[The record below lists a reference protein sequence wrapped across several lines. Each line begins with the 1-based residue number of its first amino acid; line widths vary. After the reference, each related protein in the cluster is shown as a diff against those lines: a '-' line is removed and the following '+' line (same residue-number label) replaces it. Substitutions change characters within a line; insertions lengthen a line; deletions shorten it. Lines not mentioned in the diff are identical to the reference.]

1 MPLRAPLFLFVF
13 LITTRGIAQGDLGQA
28 DWDRAMMLDSTGKH
42 TQAMKV
48 LAQLTEA
55 PAFAYKA
62 HLARARIFF
71 YDEQDPQSAFGEIAA
86 ATQLEPDSARP
97 LINRSSMYIDA
108 GMADRAIGDLDQ
120 ALKLSRTRV
129 DSTSLFLNRGSAY
142 TMVRRFND
150 ALRDYDA
157 ALAMDSTNWAV
168 LSNKAAIL
176 DEIGRADESK
186 AIYLKLH
193 EQKPEEIVI
202 LNNLGFQ
209 ASSANDHQEALR
221 WFAKAQELAPD
232 DPYVLNNLGYAQ
244 LRTGAVNDALR
255 NVERSIK
262 LNPGNS
268 YAYRN
273 LGLIWKEKGEK
284 DKACTAFE
292 RALQLGFTEQ
302 YGPEVEKWRTDY
314 CR

>member
-1 MPLRAPLFLFVF
+1 MQRFALFCLFVF
-13 LITTRGIAQGDLGQA
+13 MLVTRSNAQGGLGQA
-28 DWDRAMMLDSTGKH
+28 DWDRAVMLDCAGKH
-42 TQAMKV
+42 SQAAK
-48 LAQLTEA
+48 LLTQLTEA
-55 PAFAYKA
+55 PAFAYEA
-62 HLARARIFF
+62 HMMLARIFF
-71 YDEQDPQSAFGEIAA
+71 YRDQDPKAAFGEIAEA
-86 ATQLEPDSARP
+86 MRLEPDSARP
-97 LINRSSMYIDA
+97 LINRSSMYMDA
-108 GMADRAIGDLDQ
+108 GMADRAIGDLEHGI
-120 ALKLSRTRV
+120 KLCRNKS
-129 DSTSLFLNRGSAY
+129 DSTSLLLNRGSAY

-150 ALRDYDA
+150 ALRDYDM
-157 ALAMDSTNWAV
+157 ALAIDSTSWEV

-176 DEIGRADESK
+176 DEIGRPAESR

-209 ASSANDHQEALR
+209 ASAAEDDEEALL
-221 WFAKAQELAPD
+221 WFDKAREIAPD

-244 LRTGAVNDALR
+244 LRMGDVKEALR

-284 DKACTAFE
+284 EKACTAYE

-302 YGPEVEKWRTDY
+302 YGPEVEQWRKDY